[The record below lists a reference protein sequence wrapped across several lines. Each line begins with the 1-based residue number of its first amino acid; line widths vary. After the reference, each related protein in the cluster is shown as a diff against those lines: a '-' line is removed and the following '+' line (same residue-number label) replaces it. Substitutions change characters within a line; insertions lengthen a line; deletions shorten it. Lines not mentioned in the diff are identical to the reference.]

1 MHDKIINDI
10 LDWIEDNL
18 TKPISTIDVI
28 KKNLVI
34 VKDIF
39 KIYFCI
45 KKKST
50 IAKYIL
56 SRKLSMSAIL
66 LKLTRY
72 SISEISNDYLLLLSR
87 IFQELLNDILR

>member
-28 KKNLVI
+28 KNLVI

-45 KKKST
+45 KQ
-50 IAKYIL
+50 
-56 SRKLSMSAIL
+56 
-66 LKLTRY
+66 
-72 SISEISNDYLLLLSR
+72 N
-87 IFQELLNDILR
+87 

>member
-28 KKNLVI
+28 KNLVI

-45 KKKST
+45 KQ
-50 IAKYIL
+50 
-56 SRKLSMSAIL
+56 
-66 LKLTRY
+66 
-72 SISEISNDYLLLLSR
+72 NQLLLN
-87 IFQELLNDILR
+87 IFCLESYLCQLFCLN

>member
-28 KKNLVI
+28 KSLVT

-45 KKKST
+45 KQ
-50 IAKYIL
+50 
-56 SRKLSMSAIL
+56 
-66 LKLTRY
+66 
-72 SISEISNDYLLLLSR
+72 NQLLLN
-87 IFQELLNDILR
+87 IFCLESYLCQLFCLN